1 MGKHFL
7 RRKVRKEVVTVTYMI
22 TALTG
27 IRAALRTAEAP
38 KVPVVPQP
46 LRVAILLR
54 AQRAVALLQTVRNL
68 IHPAA
73 VLQRRIRGLWILMMM
88 ATMRY
93 MRMMITTGIATGAM
107 MTMLPVWMMPWKM
120 RIGKSGRGTHGKK
133 YMETMQKEEQIPG

>member
-1 MGKHFL
+1 MVHQSVL
-7 RRKVRKEVVTVTYMI
+7 RAGVTMMLRKEVVTVTYMI

-27 IRAALRTAEAP
+27 IRAAPRTAEGP

-54 AQRAVALLQTVRNL
+54 AQRAVSLLQTVKNL

-73 VLQRRIRGLWILMMM
+73 VLQRRIRVIWILMMM

-107 MTMLPVWMMPWKM
+107 MTMLQVWMMPWKM
-120 RIGKSGRGTHGKK
+120 RIGKWV
-133 YMETMQKEEQIPG
+133 YI